1 MEHINNHEIDDT
13 VKNREHYSY
22 QTKLLIDMYNAGQL
36 PEVENITVEPR
47 YGYVASINY
56 RDGGTRILYGHDSG
70 FNAGSSEQLAKD
82 KGYSKFIL
90 RKLGINCPDGDE
102 FLLPWWAETLQQ
114 SDRHVANT
122 EVRTTD
128 QADSYI
134 QSELSY
140 PVYAK
145 PVSGSQGSGVQKIFD
160 KDSLEDLFEVYNTER
175 VKVALV
181 EKALQ
186 MPDYRLL
193 TFDGELVN
201 AYERQPFSIT
211 GDGSSSVDAL
221 INDTVANH
229 LDGGRDIKIEEH
241 RQDIVRKLAR
251 HTLTLQS
258 VLQEGEKL
266 PLLDVSNLSVGGIP
280 VDVTNNIHPH
290 WVDVARK
297 VAQGFNL
304 RVCGVD
310 LACSDITSADSDYSV
325 IEVNATPGAKQFMAS
340 GEAGREKLESLFRQF
355 FRTSQ

>member
-1 MEHINNHEIDDT
+1 M
-13 VKNREHYSY
+13 
-22 QTKLLIDMYNAGQL
+22 
-36 PEVENITVEPR
+36 
-47 YGYVASINY
+47 
-56 RDGGTRILYGHDSG
+56 
-70 FNAGSSEQLAKD
+70 
-82 KGYSKFIL
+82 
-90 RKLGINCPDGDE
+90 
-102 FLLPWWAETLQQ
+102 
-114 SDRHVANT
+114 ANT
-122 EVRTTD
+122 EIKTTD

-145 PVSGSQGSGVQKIFD
+145 PVSGSQGSGVQKIFN
-160 KDSLEDLFEVYNTER
+160 KDSLDELFEEYSTER

-201 AYERQPFSIT
+201 AYERQPFSVT
-211 GDGSSSVDAL
+211 GDGLSSIDML
-221 INDTVANH
+221 INDTVANR
-229 LDGGRDIKIEEH
+229 LDDGRDIKIEEH
-241 RQDIVRKLAR
+241 RQDIIRKLAR

-258 VLQEGEKL
+258 VLHEGEKL
-266 PLLDVSNLSVGGIP
+266 SLLDVSNLSAGGIP
-280 VDVTNNIHPH
+280 VDVTDDIHPH

-325 IEVNATPGAKQFMAS
+325 IEVNATPGAKQFMSS
-340 GEAGREKLESLFRQF
+340 GEAGREKLETLFCQF
-355 FRTSQ
+355 FRTSQSVNQIK